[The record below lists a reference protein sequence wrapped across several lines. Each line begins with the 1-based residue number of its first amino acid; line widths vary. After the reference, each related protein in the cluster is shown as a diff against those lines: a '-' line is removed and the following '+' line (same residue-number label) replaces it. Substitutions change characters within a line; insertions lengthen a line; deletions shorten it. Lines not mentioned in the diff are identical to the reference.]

1 MNEQRE
7 IFASESVPMLA
18 LRGITVF
25 PNMLLHFDVERIMS
39 IAAVEEAMD
48 ADKRIFLVTQ
58 RDLFDDQP
66 EFSGLYKV
74 GTLCTVQQVL
84 RIPGQGM
91 RVMIEGRERSR
102 LLSMDLSGSFYTA
115 EITPMPDEPVKKAGK
130 RVEALCRQC
139 HSLFERYASFAD
151 YQAESVITVLSS
163 EEPAFLA
170 DYIAQN
176 CMIQYTEKQE
186 ILQEV
191 RPVKR
196 LEKIIKMLSREV
208 EIMEIKNDL
217 QEKTN
222 AQIAGGQ
229 REYVLREQMRLIK
242 SELGE
247 SDDFDLELDNYTEE
261 IMALNLSEEDTEKL
275 LKEVSRLSKQQPN
288 SSEAAVIR
296 TYLDTV
302 LDMPWTTETV
312 DNLSVRHARDI
323 LNRDHFGLEK
333 VKERIIEFLA
343 VRQLAPD
350 TGGGILC
357 FVGPPGVGKTS
368 IASSIALSMNR
379 EFARISL
386 GGVHD
391 EAEIRGHRKTYVGA
405 MPGRIMN
412 AVKQSGSKNPV
423 LLLDE
428 IDKLGSDYRG
438 DPSAALLEA
447 LDSEQNTTFRDHYL
461 EIPFDL
467 SQTLFITTANTVETI
482 PRALLDRMETIE
494 LSSYTD
500 EEKLKIAIDHLIPK
514 QRKKHGLK
522 AAQFKIGADALRDVI
537 AGYTR
542 ESGVRQLERE
552 IAGLC
557 RKAAARIAEGQSKSL
572 NVTSGK
578 LEELL
583 GVRKFKA
590 EAPLTSDEVGIVNG
604 LAWTQ
609 VGGELLQVEVN
620 VLEGT
625 GKLNLT
631 GNLGDVMKES
641 AQAAL
646 SYIRSRSELLG
657 IDRDFYTKKDLHIH
671 FPEGAVPKDGP
682 SAGITIAVAIISAL
696 TNAPVRRDIAMT
708 GEITL
713 RGRILPIGGLKE
725 KTMAALRN
733 NIKTVIL
740 PLANERDLDEIDPTV
755 RNSLNFIVADH
766 IDNILHVVLDM
777 PESKPVQTAPP
788 PIREKS
794 GESHADMR
802 Q

>member
-1 MNEQRE
+1 MKEIEKNER
-7 IFASESVPMLA
+7 IPMLA

-25 PNMLLHFDVERIMS
+25 PNMLLHFDVERPMS
-39 IAAVEEAMD
+39 IAAVEEAMNTD
-48 ADKRIFLVTQ
+48 RRIFLVTQ
-58 RDLFDDQP
+58 KDVFNDQPDFDD
-66 EFSGLYKV
+66 LYKI
-74 GTLCTVQQVL
+74 GTLCSVEQVL
-84 RIPGQGM
+84 RVPGQGL
-91 RVMIEGRERSR
+91 RVMIEGIERSR
-102 LLSMDLSGSFYTA
+102 FLTLDRSKSYYLATIES
-115 EITPMPDEPVKKAGK
+115 MPDKTVSRPG
-130 RVEALCRQC
+130 RRIDALCRQC
-139 HSLFERYASFAD
+139 HSLFEQYALYAD
-151 YQAESVITVLSS
+151 CQTESVIRVLSS
-163 EEPAFLA
+163 SEPAFLA

-176 CMIQYTEKQE
+176 SMIMFSEKQE
-186 ILQEV
+186 ILEEI

-196 LEKIIKMLSREV
+196 LEKIISILNREV

-229 REYVLREQMRLIK
+229 REYFLREQLRIIK

-247 SDDFDLELDNYTEE
+247 GDDLESELRDYAEE
-261 IMALNLSEEDTEKL
+261 IIDMRLSEDFTEKL

-302 LDMPWTTETV
+302 IELPWTAETV
-312 DNLSVRHARDI
+312 ENLSIDHAREI
-323 LNRDHFGLEK
+323 LNKDHFGLEK

-343 VRQLAPD
+343 VKQLSPD
-350 TGGGILC
+350 MRGGILC
-357 FVGPPGVGKTS
+357 LVGPPGVGKTS
-368 IASSIALSMNR
+368 IASSIARAMNR
-379 EFARISL
+379 KFARISL

-405 MPGRIMN
+405 MPGRIIS
-412 AVKQSGSKNPV
+412 AVKQAGTRNPL

-447 LDSEQNTTFRDHYL
+447 LDSEQNMTFRDHYL

-467 SQTLFITTANTVETI
+467 SQTLFITTANTTDTI
-482 PRALLDRMETIE
+482 PRALLDRMEVIE
-494 LSSYTD
+494 LGSYTD
-500 EEKLKIAIDHLIPK
+500 EEKIKIAAGHLIPK

-522 AAQFKIGADALRDVI
+522 AAQLKIGSDALRDII

-552 IAGLC
+552 LSRIC
-557 RKAAARIAEGQSKSL
+557 RRTAVRIAEGQSKSL
-572 NVTSGK
+572 TVTSSR
-578 LEELL
+578 LEELI
-583 GVRKFKA
+583 GVRKFKTA
-590 EAPLTSDEVGIVNG
+590 APLAADEAGIVNG

-620 VLEGT
+620 VLDGT

-646 SYIRSRSELLG
+646 SYIRSRTEVLG
-657 IDRDFYTKKDLHIH
+657 IDREFYTKKDLHIH

-682 SAGITIAVAIISAL
+682 SAGITIAVALISAL
-696 TNAPVRRDIAMT
+696 TGLSVRRDIAMT

-733 NIKTVIL
+733 NIRTVIL
-740 PLANERDLDEIDPTV
+740 PADNENDLDEIDSTV
-755 RNSLNFIVADH
+755 RNALNFITASH
-766 IDNILHVVLDM
+766 IDSILHIVLDM
-777 PESKPVQTAPP
+777 PHNKIPQITP
-788 PIREKS
+788 PIKEKNVEAATS
-794 GESHADMR
+794 IR

>member
-1 MNEQRE
+1 MRE
-7 IFASESVPMLA
+7 VEIYESIPMLA

-25 PNMLLHFDVERIMS
+25 PKMLLHFDVERPMS
-39 IAAVEEAMD
+39 IAAVDEAMKTD
-48 ADKRIFLVTQ
+48 RKIFLVTQ
-58 RDLFDDQP
+58 KDVFSDQP
-66 EFSGLYKV
+66 GFDELYRV
-74 GTLCTVQQVL
+74 GTLCSVEQVL
-84 RIPGQGM
+84 RVPGQGL
-91 RVMIEGRERSR
+91 RVMIEGIERSR
-102 LLSMDLSGSFYTA
+102 LLKLDMSGAYYIASI
-115 EITPMPDEPVKKAGK
+115 EEMPDEPIKRTGK
-130 RVEALCRQC
+130 RVDALCRQC
-139 HSLFERYASFAD
+139 HSLFEQYAMHAD
-151 YQAESVITVLSS
+151 YQTDSVIRVLSS
-163 EEPAFLA
+163 SEPAFLA
-170 DYIAQN
+170 DFISQN
-176 CMIQYTEKQE
+176 SMILYSEKQQILEE
-186 ILQEV
+186 I

-196 LEKIIKMLSREV
+196 LEKIISILNREV

-229 REYVLREQMRLIK
+229 REYFLREQLRIIK
-242 SELGE
+242 AELGE
-247 SDDFDLELDNYTEE
+247 VDDLESELRDYADDILD
-261 IMALNLSEEDTEKL
+261 MQLSEEHTEKL
-275 LKEVSRLSKQQPN
+275 MKELSRLSKQQPN
-288 SSEAAVIR
+288 SAEAAVIR

-302 LDMPWTTETV
+302 LEMPWMSETIE
-312 DNLSVRHARDI
+312 NLRIDRAKEI
-323 LNRDHFGLEK
+323 LNRDHFGMEK
-333 VKERIIEFLA
+333 IKERVIEFLA
-343 VRQLAPD
+343 VKQLTPNMN
-350 TGGGILC
+350 GGILC

-368 IASSIALSMNR
+368 VAASIARAMNR
-379 EFARISL
+379 NFARISL

-412 AVKQSGSKNPV
+412 AVRQAGTRNPL

-467 SQTLFITTANTVETI
+467 SRTVFITTANTTDTI
-482 PRALLDRMETIE
+482 PRALLDRMEVIE

-500 EEKLKIAIDHLIPK
+500 EEKIQIAMGHLIPK

-522 AAQFKIGADALRDVI
+522 ASQMKIGGDALRDII

-552 IAGLC
+552 ISRIC
-557 RKAAARIAEGQSKSL
+557 RRTAVKIAEGQSRSFT
-572 NVTSGK
+572 VTSSR
-578 LEELL
+578 LEELI
-583 GVRKFKA
+583 GVRKYKLT
-590 EAPLTSDEVGIVNG
+590 APMTADEVGIVNG

-620 VLEGT
+620 VLDGT

-646 SYIRSRSELLG
+646 SYIRSRTEMLG
-657 IDRDFYTKKDLHIH
+657 IDKDFYTKKDLHIH

-682 SAGITIAVAIISAL
+682 SAGITIAVALISAL
-696 TNAPVRRDIAMT
+696 TGIPVHRDIAMT

-740 PLANERDLDEIDPTV
+740 PSENESDLDDIDPTV
-755 RNSLNFIVADH
+755 RNALNFIAAGH
-766 IDNILHVVLDM
+766 IDGILNIVLDM
-777 PESKPVQTAPP
+777 DKPYNKHPQIAQPIKEQSGGAAPS
-788 PIREKS
+788 IR
-794 GESHADMR
+794 

>member
-1 MNEQRE
+1 MKELQINEG
-7 IFASESVPMLA
+7 IPILA

-25 PNMLLHFDVERIMS
+25 PNMLLHFDVERPMS
-39 IAAVEEAMD
+39 IAAVDEAMNTD
-48 ADKRIFLVTQ
+48 RRIFLVTQ
-58 RDLFDDQP
+58 KDIFNDQPDFDD
-66 EFSGLYKV
+66 LYKV
-74 GTLCTVQQVL
+74 GTLCSIEQVL
-84 RIPGQGM
+84 RVPGQGL
-91 RVMIEGRERSR
+91 RVMIEGIERSR
-102 LLSMDLSGSFYTA
+102 LLKLDMSESYYMASI
-115 EITPMPDEPVKKAGK
+115 EPMPDEPVKRQGK
-130 RVEALCRQC
+130 RIDALCRQC
-139 HSLFERYASFAD
+139 HSLFEQYAIYAD
-151 YQAESVITVLSS
+151 YQTESVIRVLSS
-163 EEPAFLA
+163 SEPAFLA

-176 CMIQYTEKQE
+176 SMIMYSEKQE
-186 ILQEV
+186 ILEEI

-196 LEKIIKMLSREV
+196 LEKIISILNREV
-208 EIMEIKNDL
+208 EIMEIKSDL

-229 REYVLREQMRLIK
+229 REYFLREQLRIIK

-247 SDDFDLELDNYTEE
+247 GDDLESELKDYAEE
-261 IMALNLSEEDTEKL
+261 IMDLQLSEEFTEKL
-275 LKEVSRLSKQQPN
+275 LKEVNRLSKQQPN
-288 SSEAAVIR
+288 SAEAAVIR

-302 LDMPWTTETV
+302 LELPWTVETV
-312 DNLSVRHARDI
+312 ENLSIDHAREI
-323 LNRDHFGLEK
+323 LNKDHFGLEK

-343 VRQLAPD
+343 VKQLAPD
-350 TGGGILC
+350 MRGGILC

-368 IASSIALSMNR
+368 VASSIARAMNR
-379 EFARISL
+379 KFARISL

-405 MPGRIMN
+405 MPGRIIS
-412 AVKQSGSKNPV
+412 AVKQAGTRNPL

-467 SQTLFITTANTVETI
+467 SRTLFITTANTTATI
-482 PRALLDRMETIE
+482 PRALLDRMEIIE

-500 EEKLKIAIDHLIPK
+500 EEKIKIATGHLIPK
-514 QRKKHGLK
+514 QRRKHGLK
-522 AAQFKIGADALRDVI
+522 AAQLKIRSDTLRDII

-552 IAGLC
+552 ISRIC
-557 RKAAARIAEGQSKSL
+557 RRTAVRIAEGQSKSFT
-572 NVTSGK
+572 VTSSR
-578 LEELL
+578 LEELI

-590 EAPLTSDEVGIVNG
+590 AAPLAADEVGIVNG

-620 VLEGT
+620 VLDGT

-646 SYIRSRSELLG
+646 SYIRSRTEVLG
-657 IDRDFYTKKDLHIH
+657 IDKDFYTKKDLHIH

-682 SAGITIAVAIISAL
+682 SAGITIAVALISAL
-696 TNAPVRRDIAMT
+696 TGFPVRRDIAMT

-740 PLANERDLDEIDPTV
+740 PSDNENDLDEIDPTV
-755 RNSLNFIVADH
+755 RNALNFITASH
-766 IDNILHVVLDM
+766 IDSILHIVLDM
-777 PESKPVQTAPP
+777 PYSKFPQIGS
-788 PIREKS
+788 PIKEHG
-794 GESHADMR
+794 GESAVSIR